1 MYKLVKNGIIGAKK
15 LRRKGK
21 NNPKNDK
28 ERRGRIND
36 CKIIITQ
43 ISSILKLPLIKNTGI
58 LKGIPLSVRIVNQ
71 LLSTLVEKKSKYIVL
86 LKVSRK
92 SQDVKDEII
101 KLAK

>member
-1 MYKLVKNGIIGAKK
+1 MS
-15 LRRKGK
+15 
-21 NNPKNDK
+21 
-28 ERRGRIND
+28 E
-36 CKIIITQ
+36 

-92 SQDVKDEII
+92 SQDVKDETLNWLNEQVEISTKTMTI
-101 KLAK
+101 DRGKQISKWK